1 MLQARQSPIFLM
13 LQARQILA
21 RTFFTGVRNNFCEIK
36 FQNLILKIIEIKSSK
51 KFHTL

>member
-13 LQARQILA
+13 LQAQQILA
-21 RTFFTGVRNNFCEIK
+21 RTFFTGVRKNFCEIK
-36 FQNLILKIIEIKSSK
+36 FQHLILKIIEIKSSK